1 MIDSASVSA
10 AVSVIAIVTASYY
23 ARIQTGLQKE
33 AAEARQVERME
44 AEAHEVDGAI
54 AVINAVVSAP
64 LVDCTGVTGGRPCQA
79 IARWGARPG
88 PNATSELGAAH
99 NRLCPDRVHNRGA
112 RELWP

>member
-88 PNATSELGAAH
+88 PNATS
-99 NRLCPDRVHNRGA
+99 
-112 RELWP
+112 